1 MYRTVG
7 LATNLFTV
15 RDTEREMNV
24 ECMC

>member
-7 LATNLFTV
+7 LATTLFTV